1 MPRSVFKSVVLILL
15 LALTGTGCLP
25 ALYEKTGGFP
35 FLRKTPVACETDTA
49 EAVDGPVDVTLSAE
63 VPETSLDA
71 VEPDGEI
78 NETQKAMDE
87 ALDLCKVSQD
97 FWQKGEFDNAIQ
109 ALDQAY
115 ALMLKG
121 DVESDVQLLQQKEDI
136 RFLISKRILEIYTSR
151 TTVVNGAHNAIPVI
165 INREVQKEIDLFT
178 TGPERSFFIASYQRS
193 GKYRPHILKKLAEA
207 GLPAELSWL
216 PLIESGFKTNALS
229 KARALG
235 LWQFIPSTGYKF
247 GLERNLYVDQRLDP
261 ERATDA
267 AIDYLTALHKI
278 FGDWSTALAAY
289 NCGEGKVLQV
299 IRDQRVNYLDNF
311 WDLYHRL
318 PWETAR
324 YVPRF
329 LATLHIV
336 SNLEKYGM
344 DTVVPDDPIPYEVV
358 ETSRQVHLKKIAE
371 ATGISYDLLNEL
383 NPELRQNILPPSAYP
398 LRVPAEKSEAVVAS
412 INSLP
417 VTEPAQTQF
426 AYHRVRSGETL
437 STIARRY
444 RTSVSNIA
452 RANNI
457 YKHNFIVAGK
467 ILKIPLSSN
476 WVATKTQK
484 FEKAA
489 EVPATHRVRSGE
501 SLWILANR
509 YSTTV
514 NAIQQLN
521 GLSGT
526 SLRVGQVL
534 KIPGGGTAPATAAG
548 DGKTYTVQAGDSP
561 FTIARSHNIPLNRF
575 LQINNLSTR
584 STIYPGQQVCL
595 E

>member
-1 MPRSVFKSVVLILL
+1 MPRPVFKSVVFILL
-15 LALTGTGCLP
+15 LALTGTGCLS
-25 ALYEKTGGFP
+25 ALSEKTVGFP
-35 FLRKTPVACETDTA
+35 FTRKTPVADEADTA
-49 EAVDGPVDVTLSAE
+49 EAVDITLSAE
-63 VPETSLDA
+63 APDHILEAT
-71 VEPDGEI
+71 EPAGEV

-121 DVESDVQLLQQKEDI
+121 DAENDVQLLQQKEDI

-151 TTVVNGAHNAIPVI
+151 TTVVNGAHNAIPVT
-165 INREVQKEIDLFT
+165 INQEVQKEIDLFT

-193 GKYRPHILKKLAEA
+193 GRYRPYILKKLDEA

-344 DTVVPDDPIPYEVV
+344 DTVVPDDPVPYEVV

-371 ATGISYDLLNEL
+371 ATGIAHDLLNEL
-383 NPELRQNILPPSAYP
+383 NPELRQNILPPTAYP
-398 LRVPAEKSEAVVAS
+398 LRVPVEKSEAVMAC

-476 WVATKTQK
+476 WVSTKIQK
-484 FEKAA
+484 FEKA
-489 EVPATHRVRSGE
+489 EEIPASHRVRSGE

-521 GLSGT
+521 GLSDT

-534 KIPGGGTAPATAAG
+534 KIPGGDAVPATAAG
-548 DGKTYTVQAGDSP
+548 DGKTYTVQPGDSP